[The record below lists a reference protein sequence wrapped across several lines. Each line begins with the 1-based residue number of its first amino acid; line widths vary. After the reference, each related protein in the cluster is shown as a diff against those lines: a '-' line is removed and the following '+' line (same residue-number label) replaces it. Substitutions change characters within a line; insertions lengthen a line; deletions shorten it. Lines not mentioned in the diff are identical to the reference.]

1 MPITQIFLTAATV
14 SQPPTPTY
22 TLTPAAN
29 NVNEGSELTF
39 TVGGTNIVNGTYYWN
54 TNGGDL
60 VGFAGEVIITDN
72 SGSFSVTPTADN
84 TTEGSE
90 TFTATLRSGSV
101 EGTILATS
109 ESITINDTSLTGPTP
124 FSANFYGD
132 DTIRGFQGG
141 NGWWDYVQNASG
153 AWLAPSTFSG
163 SAPAWNTITYPDGV
177 TTGHTYDFTAGQYLI
192 SPTLVRAGAW
202 ATTAISIN
210 FWFYPTANGVQLLTE
225 LGQSQISAG
234 YHTTILEINSSSYV
248 KARFWGATQVITSSN
263 TINLN
268 QWNHIYFAE
277 DLTGAHTFALNGVAT
292 TGLPTYIRARP
303 TTAGADGIHYAI
315 GGSDTTNMGNTS
327 GFQGKIGILQIHDHV
342 EASTYTDGQ
351 YSRFTPTP
359 TYEWGMYDTSGNEG
373 DTLTFN
379 VDTTNVAD
387 GTTLYWNVV
396 LISTISVADFIS
408 TSGDFSIN
416 SDTGSFNFNIR
427 SDTLTEGGEPV
438 TVQIRTGSNSGTI
451 VLTSNQITISDTSAG
466 NRAPIAY
473 LFNGTG
479 SSTVLSNN
487 VYSNITN
494 NPWNSTDTIYIL
506 QGDYPTPQ
514 VGWQWRYDS
523 FDTWRNILSVTDN
536 GGGYWALQVDLG
548 GSGPAGTTSQL
559 SDNINADWALG
570 TTWTIEFWVK
580 PTVVPGRNG
589 APDTPQRIL
598 SVNTDLNVQNNYG
611 YNNLDVCFTQ
621 GIIAF
626 ANQYAGFDAPAEMV
640 GVWSHVAISSA
651 AGNVKGFINGVQVY
665 NYGGLNVNFTN
676 GANDLYI
683 GKNGTR
689 ASPNVNSFDGRLT
702 DIRISNTARYT
713 SAFNPATALAPTTDG
728 NTKLL
733 LTPKQDSWYGS
744 AARKLG
750 YDNVVTVDYPN
761 PPIYTVDYVGPNN
774 VDEGSGKAFAVSGTN
789 IPNGTYYWTVT
800 NSSDFATTNGEFEI
814 ASNSGSFSV
823 TPTEDATTEG
833 EETFTVQIRSGSI
846 TGVVL
851 ATSSTVTIN
860 DTSLSKVQLTSGTAL
875 GFNGTDNRR
884 VVVED
889 NLSDWNL
896 GDNWTIEWWHK
907 IPAEASGFLAVLS
920 QDSNV
925 DPFAGIDIFINNGS
939 IQMFNG
945 AVQVGEAPATR
956 GEWNHIAI
964 QRNGTT
970 LAAYINGVSR
980 TISGTGYPGTI
991 APSSPLNLVI
1001 GSRTADGGATFW
1013 GQYFNGQLAN
1023 IRISTTARYS
1033 GTFTVPTTVTIDGST
1048 VLALDGSTGGGGML
1062 ADEAVYAGIGGVLL
1076 PRHTLTNVGATVDTI
1091 A

>member
-1 MPITQIFLTAATV
+1 MSIIQALVGAIASSGSGGGSGGGYPLPGSGTYISNVGAAVGGVQGTAYDPGGGVASVLNNVSSWAYYIKDGEFNNNTGFFNGVTRTGEDTYGGFGDQAKAKENYAIQWVGYIFVPTTGDYNIHLSADDLLYFWIGTNALSGNFNLSNYHHSENNGESYAGNSVTLTGGLYYPIRMWFQEWTGNEKAQVHIGPVASAALAINQWSITYN
-14 SQPPTPTY
+14 SQTEGHNITPTY
-22 TLTPAAN
+22 TITPVAN
-29 NVNEGSELTF
+29 NVDEGSELAF
-39 TVGGTNIVNGTYYWN
+39 TVGGTNITNGTYYW
-54 TNGGDL
+54 TVDGNGPFD
-60 VGFAGEVIITDN
+60 GEN
-72 SGSFSVTPTADN
+72 GSFEIANNLGSITVTPTADT

-90 TFTATLRSGSV
+90 TFTLSIRSDSTS
-101 EGTILATS
+101 GTVLQTS
-109 ESITINDTSLTGPTP
+109 ESITINDTS
-124 FSANFYGD
+124 
-132 DTIRGFQGG
+132 Q
-141 NGWWDYVQNASG
+141 
-153 AWLAPSTFSG
+153 
-163 SAPAWNTITYPDGV
+163 
-177 TTGHTYDFTAGQYLI
+177 
-192 SPTLVRAGAW
+192 
-202 ATTAISIN
+202 
-210 FWFYPTANGVQLLTE
+210 
-225 LGQSQISAG
+225 
-234 YHTTILEINSSSYV
+234 
-248 KARFWGATQVITSSN
+248 
-263 TINLN
+263 
-268 QWNHIYFAE
+268 
-277 DLTGAHTFALNGVAT
+277 
-292 TGLPTYIRARP
+292 
-303 TTAGADGIHYAI
+303 
-315 GGSDTTNMGNTS
+315 
-327 GFQGKIGILQIHDHV
+327 
-342 EASTYTDGQ
+342 
-351 YSRFTPTP
+351 TPTP
-359 TYEWGMYDTSGNEG
+359 TYEWGIYDTSGNEG

-408 TSGDFSIN
+408 SSGDFSIN
-416 SDTGSFNFNIR
+416 SDTGSFDIDIR
-427 SDTLTEGGEPV
+427 SDTLTEGGEPF

-451 VLTSNQITISDTSAG
+451 VLTSGQITIGDTSAG

-473 LFNGTG
+473 LFNGSG
-479 SSTVLSNN
+479 SYTVLDNN

-506 QGDYPTPQ
+506 QGSYPTPQ

-621 GIIAF
+621 GSIAF
-626 ANQYAGFDAPAEMV
+626 ANQYASFDAPAEMV

-665 NYGGLNVNFTN
+665 NYGGLNINFTQ
-676 GANDLYI
+676 GAADLYI

-713 SAFNPATALAPTTDG
+713 SAFNPATALAPTMDG

-744 AARKLG
+744 AARKLSYG
-750 YDNVVTVDYPN
+750 NVVTVDYPT

-774 VDEGSGKAFAVSGTN
+774 VDEGSGKEFAVSGIN

-800 NSSDFATTNGEFEI
+800 NSSDFGTTNGSFSI
-814 ASNSGSFSV
+814 TSNSGSFTV
-823 TPTEDATTEG
+823 TPTADATTEG
-833 EETFTVQIRSGSI
+833 AETFTVQIRSGSI

-875 GFNGTDNRR
+875 GFNGTDNRH
-884 VVVED
+884 VIVAD
-889 NLSDWNL
+889 NLADWNL

-907 IPAEASGFLAVLS
+907 IPEGVDGFLSVLC
-920 QDSNV
+920 QDANV
-925 DPFAGIDIFINNGS
+925 PTYSGIDVYINAGS
-939 IQMFNG
+939 ICMFNG
-945 AVQVGEAPATR
+945 GLNFSEAPATR
-956 GEWNHIAI
+956 DEWNHIAI
-964 QRNGTT
+964 QKNGTT

-980 TISGTGYPGTI
+980 SVSGSHPGTI
-991 APSSPLNLVI
+991 APSSPLNVVI
-1001 GSRTADGGATFW
+1001 GSRTADGGANFY

-1023 IRISTTARYS
+1023 IRISNIARYTS
-1033 GTFTVPTTVTIDGST
+1033 TFTVPTTVTTDANT

-1062 ADEAVYAGIGGVLL
+1062 TDETG
-1076 PRHTLTNVGATVDTI
+1076 RHTLTNVGATVDTI